1 MNLHISGHHV
11 EVTPALKQFVTEKI
25 QRLSRHIE
33 DLLDVNVILTVDSPK
48 HEGRHG
54 ARHKAEAKLHVTG
67 ANLFAASTAPD
78 MYAAIDLL
86 MDKLDRQ
93 VTKFNEK
100 RHNHHPRGGQR
111 RDVTLH

>member
-11 EVTPALKQFVTEKI
+11 EITPALKQFVTEKM
-25 QRLSRHIE
+25 QRLSRHID

-48 HEGRHG
+48 QHG
-54 ARHKAEAKLHVTG
+54 PRHKAEAKLHVTG
-67 ANLFAASTAPD
+67 ANLFAESTAPD

-93 VTKFNEK
+93 VTKFNAK
-100 RHNHHPRGGQR
+100 RHNHHPRAGR
-111 RDVTLH
+111 AVLH